1 MLTQEQGFTKIDGIV
16 AYDLVIIIQMID
28 KLLKNGLVT
37 GPELPYV
44 AALRQKSALA
54 IKTTAGIDIDNPS
67 APPSA
72 CNVPLRREETEV

>member
-1 MLTQEQGFTKIDGIV
+1 
-16 AYDLVIIIQMID
+16 
-28 KLLKNGLVT
+28 LVT

-44 AALRQKSALA
+44 AALRKKSALA